1 MRRSSPLW
9 YRYASLTSSARSF
22 LTLFGLPSDG
32 DGSRFRYSRDMD
44 GWRPFL
50 QECWVL
56 SLTNEKLNLGW
67 FGASIGGYN
76 KHRHWMASWVIHL
89 KRRCTWK
96 MPKKP
101 SNDVFV
107 QTCLGKTKPH
117 SCLGFQESTNA
128 QWLIS
133 VDLTSQRLKS
143 CFHMPRDRSVR
154 SHLDDWHQGHRSQ
167 SGPVQ
172 VKSRRIQSTRTGT
185 PMCCNAST
193 CLQHATRPRVKNP
206 PAVYVILNHVPQE
219 NWDSHLG
226 FLNISALGSHKQ
238 IGLMFYQFAARVC
251 SQFIHG
257 EVHGLTWQ
265 AGKTHARTG
274 RPWNFAFHLKCISIH
289 A

>member
-1 MRRSSPLW
+1 
-9 YRYASLTSSARSF
+9 
-22 LTLFGLPSDG
+22 
-32 DGSRFRYSRDMD
+32 
-44 GWRPFL
+44 
-50 QECWVL
+50 
-56 SLTNEKLNLGW
+56 
-67 FGASIGGYN
+67 
-76 KHRHWMASWVIHL
+76 MASWPIHL

-117 SCLGFQESTNA
+117 SCLGFRETTNA
-128 QWLIS
+128 QWLTS
-133 VDLTSQRLKS
+133 VNLTSQRLKS

-154 SHLDDWHQGHRSQ
+154 SHLDGWHQGHRSQ

-193 CLQHATRPRVKNP
+193 CLAFSTSPRSAATNKLV
-206 PAVYVILNHVPQE
+206 
-219 NWDSHLG
+219 W
-226 FLNISALGSHKQ
+226 F
-238 IGLMFYQFAARVC
+238 FYQFAARVC

>member
-1 MRRSSPLW
+1 MHHWLHLRDRPWHCS
-9 YRYASLTSSARSF
+9 ASLQMGQDSGIPQN
-22 LTLFGLPSDG
+22 LH
-32 DGSRFRYSRDMD
+32 
-44 GWRPFL
+44 GWRFWGNIGFEFDHPNVGF
-50 QECWVL
+50 EMVL
-56 SLTNEKLNLGW
+56 G
-67 FGASIGGYN
+67 
-76 KHRHWMASWVIHL
+76 KHRHWIASWVIHL

-117 SCLGFQESTNA
+117 SCLGFRETTNA
-128 QWLIS
+128 QWLTS
-133 VDLTSQRLKS
+133 VNLTSQRLKS

-154 SHLDDWHQGHRSQ
+154 SHLDGWHQGHRSQ

-193 CLQHATRPRVKNP
+193 CLQHATGPRVRNP
-206 PAVYVILNHVPQE
+206 PAVYVILNHFPQE

-226 FLNISALGSHKQ
+226 FLDISALGSHKQ

-274 RPWNFAFHLKCISIH
+274 RPWNFVYHLKCIRRP
-289 A
+289 

>member
-1 MRRSSPLW
+1 M
-9 YRYASLTSSARSF
+9 Y
-22 LTLFGLPSDG
+22 
-32 DGSRFRYSRDMD
+32 
-44 GWRPFL
+44 
-50 QECWVL
+50 
-56 SLTNEKLNLGW
+56 
-67 FGASIGGYN
+67 
-76 KHRHWMASWVIHL
+76 L
-89 KRRCTWK
+89 KDA
-96 MPKKP
+96 KKP

-193 CLQHATRPRVKNP
+193 CLQHATGPRVKNP

-238 IGLMFYQFAARVC
+238 IGLIFINLRRGSAPSSFTEKFIASPGKLARRM
-251 SQFIHG
+251 
-257 EVHGLTWQ
+257 HGLDDPET
-265 AGKTHARTG
+265 
-274 RPWNFAFHLKCISIH
+274 LCSISNV
-289 A
+289 